1 MPAQV
6 VTHHNTSRSY
16 LVRGR
21 RGRALDAAVSRISI
35 GQQTLTWRISEPA
48 TTSKVAEHKST
59 PETDNKSEKTLN
71 QTAKDTLNNTE
82 LITPQEAR
90 KKYQQE
96 ITT

>member
-6 VTHHNTSRSY
+6 VAHHNTSRSY

-21 RGRALDAAVSRISI
+21 RGRVLNAAVSGKSI

-48 TTSKVAEHKST
+48 TTSKAAEHKST
-59 PETDNKSEKTLN
+59 PETENKSEKTLN
-71 QTAKDTLNNTE
+71 QTARDTLNNTE
-82 LITPQEAR
+82 SITPQEAR
-90 KKYQQE
+90 KDYQQE